1 MPINTLELNLDGSS
15 DFDTLWG
22 TDSWDQGGWKGYLS
36 IFDET
41 VGNHLVTT
49 ANFSGENW
57 TIAAL
62 RFGAETENT
71 AILQD
76 TDDGEGRN
84 IHYLKLGDNS
94 EVELISTR
102 VRFIEGYDGDL
113 HDITLG
119 SADTKS
125 ISLDAAVNRVT
136 TGSGYVGDMNL
147 RGDDTV
153 VVGTGGAGLIKVGDG
168 VNSVT
173 VNSGYVTSVASFR
186 DSRNTIEINDGGIDQ
201 VTLRT
206 GTHTISV
213 NESNIGG
220 LTVYRDGATTLESTN
235 STIQQASLGSSD
247 DSVTLDDAWLG
258 TLRLREGDDSVMLT
272 NTARLGTVSS
282 SDFADITVKRDSRLN
297 YVEIEGDSEIDV
309 QDTSQIYSIKA
320 YRGDQLITADK
331 GMIETIHGYDTNM
344 TMSIGSGGVGQIL
357 LTGDSINAHD
367 IHVDGWLGSLQI
379 HNEAKVDLTLGASGA
394 GTVNLSSA
402 DDTVT
407 TGSGYVDY
415 IRTGDGADLV
425 TMGQGGIAN
434 ASLGRG
440 DDVIKVSET
449 DPNYLLSVRGQSGS
463 DTIDLSSFD
472 TKLIFSLAQKGAAQN
487 FAAPRAADD
496 LEGKGWLQAV
506 SVENLIGGSNNDK
519 LTGNTADNILRGG
532 AGGDVLKGGGGADTI
547 IGGSGRDKLYAG
559 KDGDADTFVF
569 ESADDSATGRQRDM
583 IIQFDSAEDY
593 IDLSGI
599 DADIRTSG
607 NQSFD
612 FSGSAAGN
620 SVWLRD
626 TGKHFLVSADVD
638 GDGNADFEILVKKI
652 GSIGEDDFLL

>member
-1 MPINTLELNLDGSS
+1 
-15 DFDTLWG
+15 
-22 TDSWDQGGWKGYLS
+22 
-36 IFDET
+36 
-41 VGNHLVTT
+41 
-49 ANFSGENW
+49 
-57 TIAAL
+57 
-62 RFGAETENT
+62 
-71 AILQD
+71 
-76 TDDGEGRN
+76 
-84 IHYLKLGDNS
+84 
-94 EVELISTR
+94 
-102 VRFIEGYDGDL
+102 
-113 HDITLG
+113 
-119 SADTKS
+119 
-125 ISLDAAVNRVT
+125 
-136 TGSGYVGDMNL
+136 
-147 RGDDTV
+147 
-153 VVGTGGAGLIKVGDG
+153 
-168 VNSVT
+168 
-173 VNSGYVTSVASFR
+173 
-186 DSRNTIEINDGGIDQ
+186 
-201 VTLRT
+201 
-206 GTHTISV
+206 V

-220 LTVYRDGATTLESTN
+220 LTVYRDGSTTLESTN

-247 DSVTLDDAWLG
+247 DSVTLDNAWLG

-282 SDFADITVKRDSRLN
+282 TDFADIIVKRDSRLN

-309 QDTSQIYSIKA
+309 RDTSRIYSIKA
-320 YRGDQLITADK
+320 NRGDQLITTDE
-331 GMIETIHGYDTNM
+331 GNIETIYGHDTNM
-344 TMSIGSGGVGQIL
+344 TMSIGSGGVTQIAL
-357 LTGDSINAHD
+357 SGDTDNNHD
-367 IHVDGWLGSLQI
+367 IDVSGWLGSLLVYDDAQ
-379 HNEAKVDLTLGASGA
+379 VDLTLGGSGA
-394 GTVNLSSA
+394 GTVNLSGA
-402 DDTVT
+402 DDRVT

-449 DPNYLLSVRGQSGS
+449 DPYYLLSVRGQSGS

-472 TKLIFSLAQKGAAQN
+472 TKLIFSLALKGAAQN

-547 IGGSGRDKLYAG
+547 VGGSGRDKLYAG

-583 IIQFDSAEDY
+583 IIQFDSGEDY

-612 FSGSAAGN
+612 FSGNAAGN

-638 GDGNADFEILVKKI
+638 GDGAADFEILVKKI
-652 GSIGEDDFLL
+652 GSMGEDDFLL